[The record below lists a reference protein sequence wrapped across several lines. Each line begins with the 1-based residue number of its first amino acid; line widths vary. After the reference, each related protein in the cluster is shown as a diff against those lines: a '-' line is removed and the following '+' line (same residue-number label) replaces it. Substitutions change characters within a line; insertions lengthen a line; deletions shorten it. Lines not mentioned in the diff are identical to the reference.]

1 MKNIAIFPG
10 SFDPFTSG
18 HEKIVDRALPLF
30 DQIIIA
36 IGINTAKNSLVTLEQ
51 KLEQIKTIYKEQNK
65 VQVIAYSSLTV
76 DLAKEYNA
84 KFSLRGVRSMADF
97 EYERNIADINL
108 KLENIETIFLFA
120 QPEYAFISSSMVR
133 ELHAFG
139 QDITTYLP

>member
-10 SFDPFTSG
+10 SFDPFTIG
-18 HEKIVDRALPLF
+18 HKKIVDRALPLF

-36 IGINTAKNSLVTLEQ
+36 IGINTAKNSLFSLEQ

-84 KFSLRGVRSMADF
+84 KFILRGVRSMADF

-139 QDITTYLP
+139 KDITTYLP